1 MRVSGKWY
9 GGISELVISRLPF
22 NFSYRSSH
30 LKVHIP
36 HIDPVIRC
44 FLFILLL
51 GGLPAAASVRKDTT
65 PVSSSKQAIAFLEKH
80 AELLPSN
87 FWPNVNPVIF
97 LQNLRNNVEEP
108 LSIHEGL
115 NTNFCAYAA
124 MSYLPLHFDPLGYVT
139 FMLKLYRDGKALYGK
154 EYFEPSREVRLAAG
168 TLSFKGEL
176 DIRPADQLWFLSL
189 ADHFKGYLN
198 LFDKH
203 YNAGDENRLW
213 ASVNFSKFNRMV
225 RRLFHFRVKAVG
237 SDLFRPGIRD
247 MYEYLSERL
256 RTGTVGLFVNNMDL
270 YKKNHTHLRIGIPT
284 HFIIL
289 AGIEE
294 VGDKIA
300 ITYWDYGFRT
310 RQLLSE
316 KFLKQLIFGIA
327 HITPKKADEQ

>member
-1 MRVSGKWY
+1 MQ
-9 GGISELVISRLPF
+9 F
-22 NFSYRSSH
+22 NFSHRSAH
-30 LKVHIP
+30 LKVRRP
-36 HIDPVIRC
+36 HIDPVIR
-44 FLFILLL
+44 FLLFILLL
-51 GGLPAAASVRKDTT
+51 GCLPATASVRKDTT
-65 PVSSSKQAIAFLEKH
+65 PLSNRQQAIAFIEKQ
-80 AELLPSN
+80 AEQLLPSN
-87 FWPNVNPVIF
+87 YWPNVNPVIF
-97 LQNLRNNVEEP
+97 LQNLRDNVEEP
-108 LSIHEGL
+108 LNIHEGL

-124 MSYLPLHFDPLGYVT
+124 MSYLPLHFDPLGYVSFLIT
-139 FMLKLYRDGKALYGK
+139 LYRDGKALYGK

-213 ASVNFSKFNRMV
+213 ASVNFTKFNRMI
-225 RRLFHFRVKAVG
+225 RRLFNFRVNAVG

-247 MYEYLSERL
+247 IYEYLSERL

-289 AGIEE
+289 VDIEE
-294 VGDKIA
+294 VDDKIA

-327 HITPKKADEQ
+327 HITVKKADEK